1 MYYANINQIIMA
13 ILISDKVNRLL
24 NKENYQRQ
32 RHYLL
37 VKKVIYQEDIAILNV
52 CVRTNRAE
60 KQMEQKSELK
70 RRDKS
75 RNIVKYFNIRLSTTG
90 RITCQKISR
99 CIEELNITINQQ
111 DLIVSYTTLH
121 PTRAE
126 YASLQVS
133 MEYTPGESKSWD
145 LKKLNKSNV
154 KS

>member
-75 RNIVKYFNIRLSTTG
+75 KYFNIRLSTTG

-126 YASLQVS
+126 YTSFQVS
-133 MEYTPGESKSWD
+133 MEYIPGKSKSCD

>member
-1 MYYANINQIIMA
+1 
-13 ILISDKVNRLL
+13 
-24 NKENYQRQ
+24 
-32 RHYLL
+32 
-37 VKKVIYQEDIAILNV
+37 
-52 CVRTNRAE
+52 
-60 KQMEQKSELK
+60 MEQKSELK

-75 RNIVKYFNIRLSTTG
+75 KYFNIPLSTTG